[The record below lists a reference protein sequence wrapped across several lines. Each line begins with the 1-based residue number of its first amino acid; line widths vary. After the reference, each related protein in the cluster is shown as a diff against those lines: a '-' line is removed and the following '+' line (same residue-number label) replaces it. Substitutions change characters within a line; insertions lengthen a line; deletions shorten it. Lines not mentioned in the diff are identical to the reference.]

1 MQPGYKAYCHAI
13 AAGDGTAL
21 KAAIER
27 DPAAIAHWKPIV
39 DAAFTGRA
47 DMVKVLLTAGADPNV
62 RSGTAGRHT
71 PLTRLTEHHATIPR
85 HGGHHEA
92 LATLLEGGADPNLR
106 AGPHDFEP
114 LAYASMAPAEGFID
128 VLLSA
133 GARIGIH
140 LAGCL
145 LDEGR
150 LERELRGPV
159 GAGAVDPR
167 GRTPL
172 HYVALSGLW
181 KTRGSARA
189 LRCASRLLDAS
200 ADVNAAEEMADGDE
214 IFRATPLWHALAWQ
228 RHRALAE
235 LLLDRGADPDP
246 AVFAVSYQGSGPSCD
261 LLDRHGADWNQVF
274 NGRTPLMDLMHFR
287 RPTGARWLIARG
299 VDVNAVD
306 PAGRTALHFAAMQG
320 VRADHVERLLQAGAD
335 AGARDADGRTPL
347 DYAVLR
353 KRTRLIDVLK
363 GA

>member
-1 MQPGYKAYCHAI
+1 MKRGYKAYCEAI

-27 DPAAIAHWKPIV
+27 EPAAAEHWKPIV
-39 DAAFTGRA
+39 DAAFAGRA
-47 DMVKVLLTAGADPNV
+47 DMVKALLAAGADPNV

-85 HGGHHEA
+85 HDGHREA
-92 LATLLEGGADPNLR
+92 LAALLEGGADPNLR

-114 LAYASMAPAEGFID
+114 LAYASMAAAENFID
-128 VLLSA
+128 MLASG

-145 LDEGR
+145 LDERR
-150 LERELRGPV
+150 LERELRDPV
-159 GAGAVDPR
+159 AAGAVDSR

-189 LRCASRLLDAS
+189 LRCASRLLDAG
-200 ADVNAAEEMADGDE
+200 ADVNAAEEIADGDE

-228 RHRALAE
+228 RHQALAE
-235 LLLDRGADPDP
+235 FLLDRGADPNP
-246 AVFAVSYQGSGPSCD
+246 AVFAVSYQGNEPSCD
-261 LLDRHGADWNQVF
+261 LLDRYGADWNQVF

-287 RPTGARWLIARG
+287 RPAGARWLIARG
-299 VDVNAVD
+299 VDVDLAD
-306 PAGRTALHFAAMQG
+306 PSGRTALHFAAMQG
-320 VRADHVERLLQAGAD
+320 VRADHVVRLLQAGAD
-335 AGARDADGRTPL
+335 PGAKDADGRTPL

-363 GA
+363 RA